1 MRSLFFFSKI
11 FKLYSIGII
20 ASLVFYVYIFSL
32 HIYLGVLLYTYK
44 YVLSLSFKCI
54 GSIYICFWLYIYHVL
69 TLFMYVLALFIK
81 CIGSIYIMYWLYLC
95 MLFSLHLCMYV
106 FSLSIYVCIDKSKIP
121 FYDTEIS
128 LNGNFFTSFV
138 EEYAPIRNLL
148 PM

>member
-1 MRSLFFFSKI
+1 M
-11 FKLYSIGII
+11 YW
-20 ASLVFYVYIFSL
+20 
-32 HIYLGVLLYTYK
+32 LYTNISCFGSI
-44 YVLSLSFKCI
+44 YVCFLFYLSMLWLYLLNVLALYISCI
-54 GSIYICFWLYIYHVL
+54 GSIYVCFFALSKYN
-69 TLFMYVLALFIK
+69 LALFIK